1 MKGGIRYHPEVNPDE
16 VNALAQLMTWK
27 TAVANLPYG
36 GAKGGIGCN
45 PRELTVS
52 ELQRVTRVFTQ
63 KIHDLIGIHRDV
75 PAPDMGTNSQTMA
88 WILDEY
94 SKFHGYSPA
103 VVTGKPIEL
112 GGSLGREAAT
122 GLGVVFATEFLLDEY
137 GMSFANMKFA
147 IQGFGNVGSWAASF
161 IHQKGGKVVAVSD
174 ITGAVKN
181 PNGIDIPALL
191 KHKEKADSLKD
202 FEGGD
207 AMDLNDVLVHECD
220 VLIPCALG
228 GVLNKEN
235 AADVKAK
242 FIIEAANHPT
252 DPEADEIL
260 SRKGVTILPDIYANS
275 GGVTVSYFEWVQNIQ
290 GFMWEEE
297 KVNYELKRYMKRA
310 FNDIKA
316 MCHTHNCNLRMGA
329 FTLGVNKVARAT
341 VLRGWEA

>member
-1 MKGGIRYHPEVNPDE
+1 
-16 VNALAQLMTWK
+16 
-27 TAVANLPYG
+27 
-36 GAKGGIGCN
+36 
-45 PRELTVS
+45 
-52 ELQRVTRVFTQ
+52 
-63 KIHDLIGIHRDV
+63 
-75 PAPDMGTNSQTMA
+75 MGTNSQTMA

-137 GMSFANMKFA
+137 GMSIANMKFA

-191 KHKEKADSLKD
+191 KHKEKAYSLKD

-207 AMDLNDVLVHECD
+207 AMNLNDVLVHECD

-260 SRKGVTILPDIYANS
+260 SRKGVIILPDIYANS

-310 FNDIKA
+310 FSDIKA

-329 FTLGVNKVARAT
+329 FALGVNKVARAT